1 LRKANAL
8 YYEFE
13 EIGLNRQ
20 LGYESPADIVDKYPR
35 FYWNNVSLHIQAAID
50 YLQVR
55 PAPTLILLTRVTALR
70 VIISERPRMHLI
82 ISAHRSQLQISQVHE
97 PMFTK
102 RRHHRPNPCP
112 DHRCRQQVRT
122 VI

>member
-35 FYWNNVSLHIQAAID
+35 FYWNNVSLHHPGRYRLPSGPPRPYLDLVNASDGIACHHLGAAQD
-50 YLQVR
+50 
-55 PAPTLILLTRVTALR
+55 ALNNFCASFP
-70 VIISERPRMHLI
+70 ITN
-82 ISAHRSQLQISQVHE
+82 
-97 PMFTK
+97 FTS
-102 RRHHRPNPCP
+102 
-112 DHRCRQQVRT
+112 T
-122 VI
+122 